1 MRTAGWWPR
10 ITSKQTWS
18 RRETMT
24 TRKILSEAAAALT
37 LAVLGW
43 AVVFLMFLL

>member
-1 MRTAGWWPR
+1 
-10 ITSKQTWS
+10 
-18 RRETMT
+18 MT
-24 TRKILSEAAAALT
+24 TRKILLEAAAALT

>member
-1 MRTAGWWPR
+1 MN
-10 ITSKQTWS
+10 Q
-18 RRETMT
+18 REI
-24 TRKILSEAAAALT
+24 ILEVAAALT

>member
-1 MRTAGWWPR
+1 
-10 ITSKQTWS
+10 
-18 RRETMT
+18 MT